1 MERFTISVPY
11 HYTCEHCAKD
21 SGLQLMDITCSD
33 DSKNTDSDEQK
44 QKARNKCEQEFTK
57 RKDKTQHGNYID
69 FDGRCPHCGKHQ
81 SWDAG
86 PLWDAVL
93 VRAFCFAAIP
103 AVLLFILF
111 SLALKGTG
119 KSIYSLSIAL
129 GAFLGF
135 SVLLTPV
142 FLAKWLL
149 IRKDSIGIPKKNV
162 PEIDWDNKGKP
173 IVSGAAVSGSAA
185 DAVPQPLSPQQLEE
199 QVQSLIQTAQ
209 ARCAKIRTSV
219 WLLLAGGVLSLVLPG
234 IVFRFVEFSLALSLL
249 FSFVRVAESR
259 CWYRASSG

>member
-1 MERFTISVPY
+1 MP
-11 HYTCEHCAKD
+11 CLC
-21 SGLQLMDITCSD
+21 
-33 DSKNTDSDEQK
+33 
-44 QKARNKCEQEFTK
+44 
-57 RKDKTQHGNYID
+57 
-69 FDGRCPHCGKHQ
+69 
-81 SWDAG
+81 
-86 PLWDAVL
+86 
-93 VRAFCFAAIP
+93 AAIP